1 MRTTLVLVVALGA
14 GACGGEAPGGT
25 GGSSSTGSADA
36 TSPTGD
42 APTGDASIG
51 KVTGSSSGG
60 EVVGSS
66 GGEVTGTGGEVTGS
80 SSGAGERTTGDAAAS
95 STGEEPGTTGAVAC
109 APAVLGAGDHV
120 VMLEHGGMMRS
131 ARVHVPASVDLEAA
145 APLVLNFH
153 GFSSNA
159 SQQEL
164 FSGMNAT
171 ADAEGFVVVYPEGV
185 LSSWNAGACCGTA
198 MMQQLDDVGFVRA
211 LVSELH
217 AQLCIDARRTYATGM
232 SNGGFMSHRLACEA
246 SDVFAAVAPVSA
258 VNGMDDCMPG
268 RPVPVMMFNG
278 TADALVD
285 YNGAGQFQSVEEA
298 FDGWA
303 ERDAC
308 VDAPKPGLMK
318 GATSCLEHVLCD
330 ADVSVVSCTH
340 EGMGHCWP
348 GQAFCPFGMANTD
361 ISANDVM
368 WKFFGQ
374 YVLP

>member
-1 MRTTLVLVVALGA
+1 MRTTLVLAVALGA

-25 GGSSSTGSADA
+25 GGSSGAGSTGA
-36 TSPTGD
+36 TGESPTGESPTGD
-42 APTGDASIG
+42 ATSIG
-51 KVTGSSSGG
+51 EVTGSSSGG
-60 EVVGSS
+60 EVVGTSS
-66 GGEVTGTGGEVTGS
+66 GGEVPGTS
-80 SSGAGERTTGDAAAS
+80 SGGAGESTTGEVAAS
-95 STGEEPGTTGAVAC
+95 STGDEPGTTGGVAC

-131 ARVHVPASVDLEAA
+131 ARVHVPASVDLAA
-145 APLVLNFH
+145 PTPLVLNFH

-171 ADAEGFVVVYPEGV
+171 ADAEGFVVVYPEGI

-198 MMQQLDDVGFVRA
+198 MMQGLDDVGFVRA

-217 AQLCIDARRTYATGM
+217 AQLCIDARRVYATGM

-258 VNGMDDCMPG
+258 VNGMDDCAPG

-278 TADALVD
+278 TADGLVD
-285 YNGAGQFQSVEEA
+285 YNGAGQFQSVKEA

-318 GATSCLEHVLCD
+318 GATSCLEHQLCD

-361 ISANDVM
+361 ISANDEM